1 MKRIIPDPEKYF
13 KEFKDKFI
21 EVDLLDVEKDIRRDQ
36 QFLVVSYIEPDPS
49 FAALWENLCTEFFL
63 MQAGGKILE
72 ECVKGGDWNFYH
84 YKYKEFKEIN
94 YEELR
99 KEFNER
105 YGEEYDSIRMCK
117 FFQAFPSLKQ
127 AQKYA
132 NELAKNNKMFDIYI
146 QEVGK
151 WVPFKPSPE
160 MCKDSSYTD
169 ERMNKVMHAH
179 LYHKSKAKEYM
190 QARKQ
195 YLIEKAIKDGAKP
208 KTIQEKFDRLDI
220 TSRLQETRIDE
231 LKMKKENEGKQ
242 YLKELIEIE
251 MQTDMK
257 DQLDPE
263 TVLQVTKDP
272 AKVLDVMRARLKRYK
287 EYEAR
292 IKQKEKELEEREA
305 KLNSK

>member
-208 KTIQEKFDRLDI
+208 KTIQEKFNRLDI

>member
-21 EVDLLDVEKDIRRDQ
+21 EVDLLDIEKDIRRDQ

-208 KTIQEKFDRLDI
+208 KTIQEKFNRLDI

>member
-1 MKRIIPDPEKYF
+1 MKRIILDPEKYF

-208 KTIQEKFDRLDI
+208 KTIQEKFNRLDI